1 MLAHFTAMMPYEG
14 LRAWRC
20 CHALY
25 LETYRV
31 TQSFPRSEL
40 YGLTTQM
47 RRAAFSA
54 AANLAE
60 GSAKRGPREFRR
72 FIDITLG
79 SLSEL
84 SYAIRAVQDLRL
96 TSSENVDRLDALRR
110 QAGQVTWGLYRRV
123 CTMARE

>member
-1 MLAHFTAMMPYEG
+1 MPYEN
-14 LRAWRC
+14 LKAWQA
-20 CHALY
+20 CHALF

-31 TQSFPRSEL
+31 TSALPRSER
-40 YGLTTQM
+40 YGLSAQM

-79 SLSEL
+79 SLAEL
-84 SYAIRAVQDLRL
+84 AYAIRAIRDLDLAGASDLR
-96 TSSENVDRLDALRR
+96 RLDTLR
-110 QAGQVTWGLYRRV
+110 QDAGKLTWGLYRRV
-123 CTMARE
+123 CARAGDKV